1 MRAELEHSLGDIN
14 DPNRRTKKI
23 GWTDW
28 MDYDIEELAA
38 EKKRDKE
45 RSVLDS
51 LPKSM
56 RVPSKYAAS
65 FWPTLLLG
73 MLATLHALV
82 LLMQHWSVSFNT
94 WINYQE
100 MDADK
105 VQIPESMLQVD
116 LEEMVEEDL
125 HHDNSGGG
133 SGNGDTKKKDPNAC
147 RVPDRVITNVPS
159 SLPTHAR
166 ISPAKGKDIL
176 LPLEY
181 YPTLGMTF
189 EYHRRR
195 YVYQP
200 EDGTWSKIR
209 CRTDF
214 SLPFLSS
221 WTGFASVHQLLT
233 GQIRYG
239 PNMFAVKQPTFV
251 DLYKKQLL
259 NPFSVFQVFCVLL
272 WAIDDYCKC
281 LVVVLFAVTFAVTF
295 VVLCSVGAEYGR
307 PPIAD
312 SCIAFLRLTAL
323 LVIVVVVV
331 TIICFIF

>member
-1 MRAELEHSLGDIN
+1 MEGATKMRAELEHSLGDIN
-14 DPNRRTKKI
+14 DPNRRTQKI

-56 RVPSKYAAS
+56 RVPNRYSAS

-73 MLATLHALV
+73 ILATLHALV

-100 MDADK
+100 MDADR
-105 VQIPESMLQVD
+105 VDVPESMLQVD
-116 LEEMVEEDL
+116 LEEMEEDEL
-125 HHDNSGGG
+125 HQDNGGG
-133 SGNGDTKKKDPNAC
+133 SGGGDAKKKDPNAC
-147 RVPDRVITNVPS
+147 RVPDRVILNPPS

-176 LPLEY
+176 LPLAY

-214 SLPFLSS
+214 SLPFLET

-239 PNMFAVKQPTFV
+239 PNMFSVKQPTFV
-251 DLYKKQLL
+251 ELYKKQLL

-272 WAIDDYCKC
+272 WAIDDYRKC
-281 LVVVLFAVTFAVTF
+281 RYITRRLLSLSLLSCVLLDTMDA
-295 VVLCSVGAEYGR
+295 Y
-307 PPIAD
+307 
-312 SCIAFLRLTAL
+312 L
-323 LVIVVVVV
+323 LLIYS
-331 TIICFIF
+331 FD

>member
-1 MRAELEHSLGDIN
+1 MEGATKMRAELEHSLGDIN

-56 RVPSKYAAS
+56 RVPSRYSAS
-65 FWPTLLLG
+65 FWPSLLLG
-73 MLATLHALV
+73 ILATLHALV
-82 LLMQHWSVSFNT
+82 LLMQHWSVSFNV

-100 MDADK
+100 MDAEK
-105 VQIPESMLQVD
+105 VEIPESILQVD
-116 LEEMVEEDL
+116 LDEMEEEELQKD
-125 HHDNSGGG
+125 
-133 SGNGDTKKKDPNAC
+133 SGNGGDGKKKDPNAC
-147 RVPDRVITNVPS
+147 RIPDRVVINVPA

-166 ISPAKGKDIL
+166 ISPAKGKDLL

-200 EDGTWSKIR
+200 EDSTWSKIR

-214 SLPFLSS
+214 NVDFLET

-239 PNMFAVKQPTFV
+239 PNMFSVKQPTFV
-251 DLYKKQLL
+251 ELYKKQLL

-272 WAIDDYCKC
+272 WAIDDYRESNRARCRLC
-281 LVVVLFAVTFAVTF
+281 LLLIRSFA
-295 VVLCSVGAEYGR
+295 
-307 PPIAD
+307 
-312 SCIAFLRLTAL
+312 
-323 LVIVVVVV
+323 
-331 TIICFIF
+331 